1 METFDAL
8 RLCAA
13 YAEESGLEAVLTRK
27 GEKDAPF
34 DLLFLRTSSRRAG
47 TKRPC
52 PFPSTSRRAPT
63 PSWTGWST
71 TSCT

>member
-27 GEKDAPF
+27 GEK
-34 DLLFLRTSSRRAG
+34 G
-47 TKRPC
+47 RPL
-52 PFPSTSRRAPT
+52 
-63 PSWTGWST
+63 
-71 TSCT
+71 